1 MTTSTGRGGRGV
13 ITAVL
18 ALVALFLVGCTAAPA
33 DAPSTTTT
41 SATTGTSAVP
51 AGAQPAAPAKVRIPK
66 IDATSSLVEVGLNPD
81 ETMEVPPI
89 DQPMQAAW
97 YRLGPKPGETGPAV
111 LLGHVDGKSKPG
123 IFYRLREIAEN
134 DEILVDDNT
143 GATRKFVV
151 YRTKQV
157 PKDTFPTDEVYG
169 DTSGPELRVITCG
182 GSFDTAAN
190 SYRDNTI
197 VFAKLA

>member
-1 MTTSTGRGGRGV
+1 VATSTFRGGRGV
-13 ITAVL
+13 VAAVL
-18 ALVALFLVGCTAAPA
+18 ALVLVGCTTAPAAAPR
-33 DAPSTTTT
+33 TTAS
-41 SATTGTSAVP
+41 SATTGSSAAP
-51 AGAQPAAPAKVRIPK
+51 ANAQQAAPAKVRIPK

-81 ETMEVPPI
+81 QTLEVPSI

-97 YRLGPKPGETGPAV
+97 YRLGPVPGQPGPAV

-123 IFYRLREIAEN
+123 IFFRLREVAEN
-134 DEILVDDNT
+134 DEILVDDNA

-157 PKDTFPTDEVYG
+157 PKDVFPTEEVYG
-169 DTSGPELRVITCG
+169 DTAGPELRVITCG

-197 VFAKLA
+197 VFAKLAA